1 MPIGPRGERLP
12 YNGGPAMGGG
22 RGPDLPQTQP
32 GIDATNA
39 RMGVNR
45 GGGGDV
51 MAAKQRLMEIAAEAE
66 TILSQHPELAQ
77 ELMGGNPQVPTPV
90 GGVGGVTPVPVGGN
104 TGALG
109 GGGLIA

>member
-1 MPIGPRGERLP
+1 MAMIPNGPP
-12 YNGGPAMGGG
+12 MGPPVGMGGG
-22 RGPDLPQTQP
+22 RGPDLPPTQP

-77 ELMGGNPQVPTPV
+77 ELMGGGPEGATPV
-90 GGVGGVTPVPVGGN
+90 GVPGVMPQMPVAGN